1 MGRHVIFNKQWASE
15 KEELR
20 AASLLVDAQCLGLF
34 ETLWASIVES
44 QNLRV
49 LRATLI
55 EQEPRM

>member
-34 ETLWASIVES
+34 ETVGLHRGITELES
-44 QNLRV
+44 P
-49 LRATLI
+49 TGYTH
-55 EQEPRM
+55 